1 MIFAV
6 RTKEESM
13 RSRTPTPL
21 ASVTGGIV
29 ILSAALLLSACEDEA
44 EIDEVPEV
52 AEVEAEPG
60 RVEVEPG
67 RVNIDLPDVEL
78 EEESLPFTDDD
89 LGEMIMANGYV
100 VGVPLAN
107 GFFLRTEGNHVI
119 FVRSD
124 QPMTGGGAVRVVGP
138 LRKATHAV
146 FDSWE
151 ADAFGT
157 ELEAEWKLV
166 DIYYIDAVSIEDI

>member
-1 MIFAV
+1 
-6 RTKEESM
+6 M

-21 ASVTGGIV
+21 AAVTGGIV

-52 AEVEAEPG
+52 AEVEVEPG

-67 RVNIDLPDVEL
+67 RVVIDVPDVEF
-78 EEESLPFTDDD
+78 EEESLPFSDDD

-119 FVRSD
+119 FVKST
-124 QPMTGGGAVRVVGP
+124 QPVAPGDGVRVVGP
-138 LRKATHAV
+138 VRKTTHAI
-146 FDSWE
+146 FDAWE
-151 ADAFGT
+151 TEALGT
-157 ELEAEWKLV
+157 ELVAEWKLT
-166 DIYYIDAVSIEDI
+166 DIYYIDAVSVEDI